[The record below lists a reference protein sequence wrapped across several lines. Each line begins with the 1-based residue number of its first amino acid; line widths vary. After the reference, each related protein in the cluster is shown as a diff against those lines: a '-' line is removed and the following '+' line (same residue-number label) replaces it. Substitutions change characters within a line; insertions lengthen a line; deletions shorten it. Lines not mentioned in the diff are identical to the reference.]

1 MTEQLSLFAPDTVR
15 PYTPH
20 PEVGVSA
27 DEQQAIHKAGIAACR
42 ETLARPRRDKTE
54 GTSPQKGWGDRL
66 CRSVGPGWAED
77 PEGNVVPPC
86 NGQAFDTD
94 LGAYKER
101 LAEVARKAAARA
113 GIAACCATLWR
124 SYLNANSW
132 EEPDWKRIAA
142 NAQAQHLRDNAA

>member
-54 GTSPQKGWGDRL
+54 GTSPQEGWGDRL

-86 NGQAFDTD
+86 NGRTFDTD
-94 LGAYKER
+94 PGAYEKR
-101 LAEVARKAAARA
+101 LAEVDGGAAAKVR
-113 GIAACCATLWR
+113 IAACRATLR
-124 SYLNANSW
+124 RANGR
-132 EEPDWKRIAA
+132 EQPDQEQIAA
-142 NAQAQHLRDNAA
+142 DTQAQHLRDNAA